1 MSNTYDSSENYID
14 DGYIADIC
22 EWSVEEIEAEEVD
35 WKRNYESIGWDT
47 AATIVGKSQLDVSE
61 IINALQTKLWESDIC
76 KFVEWEDTGTIYIY
90 TEAWEYA
97 FDFHITQD
105 EDTFYATV
113 DSLWNDLSHFWNS
126 PKQAV
131 DQLSLLIS
139 EHVRGEYETTY
150 SEIWDCYSWDVKE
163 LMEAIWSTF
172 TPIEDIVPLEIRD
185 SEIPIW
191 EMRMEEVNSETTV
204 LYATLFGKVTNLW
217 RITRKINMREKA
229 LSSIVYTFTSKVI
242 WDIEAIW
249 LTSDEASQSI
259 FTQIYNKLYE
269 LSPEDFP
276 YIEDQDESVTKKER
290 LISWEV
296 KWCEYTSTINK
307 EDWTFDLHFSTDAWD
322 FHISDISFSQ
332 KNDLAQCSIRPKD
345 GTQKN
350 KMLFTKKLYGKDPDL
365 KKSIEKLL
373 LKILNLLKRKGNKN
387 IAPLKEQLLWYKI

>member
-1 MSNTYDSSENYID
+1 MLDHFDSSKNYIG

-22 EWSVEEIEAEEVD
+22 EWSLEEIALD
-35 WKRNYESIGWDT
+35 SSHESIWWDT
-47 AATIVGKSQLDVSE
+47 AATIVGKSQLNVSE

-90 TEAWEYA
+90 TESWEYA

-113 DSLWNDLSHFWNS
+113 DSLWNDLSHFWNT

-131 DQLSLLIS
+131 DKLSLLIS

-163 LMEAIWSTF
+163 LMEAIWNAF
-172 TPIEDIVPLEIRD
+172 TPLEDIVPLEIRD

-191 EMRMEEVNSETTV
+191 EMYMNEIDSETSD

-217 RITRKINMREKA
+217 RITRKINLREKA
-229 LSSIVYTFTSKVI
+229 LSSIVHTFTSKVI
-242 WDIEAIW
+242 WNIEAIW
-249 LTSDEASQSI
+249 LTSTEASQSI

-296 KWCEYTSTINK
+296 KWYEYTSTINK
-307 EDWTFDLHFSTDAWD
+307 EDWTFDLRFSTDAWD
-322 FHISDISFSQ
+322 FHISNISFSQ
-332 KNDLAQCSIRPKD
+332 KNDLAQCSIPPNDNSWR
-345 GTQKN
+345 N
-350 KMLFTKKLYGKDPDL
+350 RILFTKELYGKDTDL

-373 LKILNLLKRKGNKN
+373 LKILNHLKRRDNKKF
-387 IAPLKEQLLWYKI
+387 APLKEQLLWYKI